1 MIQLSKYQRI
11 LVVTGAVLLLL
22 GSACSTRKNTFTRR
36 AYHSLT
42 THYNVY
48 WNGMMSVE
56 EGATDLANSVKE
68 NYDHVLRVY
77 NYGTKQ
83 DALALNQKMDRAIKK
98 ASIGIQRHSMYF
110 GGKELN
116 KWVKESYFMMGQ
128 AHFYKQDYTSARRVF
143 DYVAKEYTK
152 SPIQYEALLW
162 LAKTYVQTERYEK
175 AEATLNLL
183 QSKSEESNFPLSVK
197 KAIPLVYADYNIASG
212 NYDQA
217 YTYLQRG
224 LELNNNKQ
232 LVTRID
238 FILGQVSQSDKSYAK
253 ATEYFEKVVKR
264 NPPFEMAFR
273 AKMNLAQCYDEGSG
287 DSKYIN
293 KVLAKMAKESKNKE
307 YLDQIYYAMAQVAE
321 KDGQDTL
328 VTYYLRKSVSSSVN
342 NNMQKSTSALKL
354 ADLYFTKSQYMDAQA
369 YYDTAV
375 SSLPKEFPDYD
386 QIKAKA
392 EVLTGIVAQIQV
404 IHHQDSLQYL
414 AALDTTKLYAIV
426 DKLIA
431 EYVKE
436 EQRLADEK
444 ADLEINETNQIFANV
459 NNKQNPNLNS
469 GKWYFYNSAALG
481 YGRTEFQK
489 KWGMRKL
496 VDNWRL
502 TDKKAEIQMSE
513 TEVDTENVVDLNDTT
528 KAVVKANSPRT
539 RNYYLAD
546 IPRTSEELAISDSL
560 MVEAYHSLGF
570 LYLEELRD
578 TTSALTTYVEFQT
591 KYPDSKYRLETWY
604 ALYSIYMSKGNTEEA
619 DFYKGLI
626 LGSYPESL
634 YAKVINDPDYFIKLS
649 QQKNEAAALYEK
661 TYAAYTSEQYLRTIT
676 YADKGIELYPGDTSL
691 VPKFLYLRAMSQGV
705 VDVPDSLYAS
715 LYYIAGKYPKSAV
728 GPLVRSVMNTLEQEY
743 GMGYGTKTVSIGDTN
758 VVTLVPYKYDR
769 NATHLM
775 MMVVLSPDVN
785 LNALKIRISDFDK
798 KYFDLKKLKVK
809 SLMLDKDRSLVTVGN
824 FDSEAEATNYLMAL
838 KNDTYVTSGVSNNDF
853 KVFSISLD
861 NYPLF
866 YKDKNLDGYELFWK
880 ENYPQR

>member
-1 MIQLSKYQRI
+1 

-56 EGATDLANSVKE
+56 EGAADLANSVKE

-116 KWVKESYFMMGQ
+116 KWVRESYFMMGQ

-143 DYVAKEYTK
+143 DYVAKEYTR
-152 SPIQYEALLW
+152 SDIQFEALLW

-183 QSKSEESNFPLSVK
+183 QSKAEETNFPVSIS
-197 KAIPLVYADYNIASG
+197 KAIPLVYADYNIAAG
-212 NYDQA
+212 NYEQA
-217 YTYLQRG
+217 YSYLQRG

-238 FILGQVSQSDKSYAK
+238 FILGQVNQSERNYAK
-253 ATEYFEKVVKR
+253 ASEYFEKVIKR
-264 NPPFEMAFR
+264 NPPYEMAFR
-273 AKMNLAQCYDEGSG
+273 AKMNLAQCYNEGSG

-293 KVLAKMAKESKNKE
+293 KVLAKMAKESKNTE

-342 NNMQKSTSALKL
+342 NDMQKSTSALKL
-354 ADLYFTKSQYMDAQA
+354 ADLYFTKSQYLDAQA

-375 SSLPKEFPDYD
+375 SSLPKEFPDYE
-386 QIKAKA
+386 QIMAKA

-404 IHHQDSLQYL
+404 IRHQDSLQYL
-414 AALDTTKLYAIV
+414 ASLDTTKLYAIV

-431 EYVKE
+431 DYVKE

-444 ADLEINETNQIFANV
+444 ADLENNGVNQIFANT
-459 NNKQNPNLNS
+459 NTNKQNPNLNT

-489 KWGMRKL
+489 KWGTRKL
-496 VDNWRL
+496 DDNWRL
-502 TDKKAEIQMSE
+502 TDKNAENQDLE
-513 TEVDTENVVDLNDTT
+513 TEIEAENVVDLNDTT
-528 KAVVKANSPRT
+528 KTLIKTSSPRT
-539 RNYYLAD
+539 RNYYLTD
-546 IPRTSEELAISDSL
+546 LPRTPEQLAISDSL
-560 MVEAYHSLGF
+560 LVEAYHSLGF
-570 LYLEELRD
+570 LYMEELRD
-578 TTSALTTYVEFQT
+578 TISALTTYVEFQT
-591 KYPDSKYRLETWY
+591 KFPESKYRLETWY
-604 ALYSIYMSKGNTEEA
+604 ALYKIYMSNGNTEEA

-626 LGSYPESL
+626 MGNFSESL
-634 YAKVINDPDYFIKLS
+634 YAKVINDPDYFVKLS

-676 YADKGIELYPGDTSL
+676 YADKGIELYHGDTSL
-691 VPKFLYLRAMSQGV
+691 IPKFLYLRAMSQGV

-728 GPLVRSVMNTLEQEY
+728 GPLVRSVMNTLEQDY
-743 GMGYGTKTVSIGDTN
+743 GMGYGTKMVSITDTN
-758 VVTLVPYKYDR
+758 VVANVPYKYDPK
-769 NATHLM
+769 AVHLM

-798 KYFDLKKLKVK
+798 KYFDLKQLRVK
-809 SLMLDKDRSLVTVGN
+809 SLMLDNDRSLVTVGN
-824 FDSEAEATNYLMAL
+824 FDSEGEATNYLMAL

-853 KVFSISLD
+853 KVFSISLE